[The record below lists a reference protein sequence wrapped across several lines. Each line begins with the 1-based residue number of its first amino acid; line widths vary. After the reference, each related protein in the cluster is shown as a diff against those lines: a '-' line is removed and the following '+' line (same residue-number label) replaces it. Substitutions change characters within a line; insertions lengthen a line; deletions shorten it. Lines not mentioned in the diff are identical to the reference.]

1 VEKLPLSNLPIRVHF
16 FKENKMLSKKY
27 CDKLCEIMVKNNIDA
42 MMIGPSADLEFLMEY
57 LPQPDERFQA
67 LFLLSDKKYFYISS
81 KLTFEEVKGRFGNVT
96 GIYKWGDDEGFVNT
110 IVTAIN
116 RYKLEGKNIG
126 VNNGI
131 AAINLIDIQ
140 EKINAKFI
148 NGHGILEMLR
158 VIKDES
164 EIEKL
169 RKAAK
174 LADEVMGETIDCIC
188 PGITERDIKKKIEE
202 LFMQKGAD
210 GLSFEPI
217 IASGSNSSMPHYC
230 EDLRVIQE
238 KDIVI
243 LDLGCKYKGYCSDT
257 SRTVF
262 VGGITDEEKKVY
274 DIILRANKAGE
285 ETAKQGVKAEDVDKA
300 SRDVIRNESYGEYFI
315 NRTGHGIG
323 FSVHEAPYIKTGN
336 KQILERGMAFSI
348 EPGIYIPNKFGMR
361 IEDIVVIG
369 ADGPE
374 VLNNFTKEIIL
385 IK

>member
-1 VEKLPLSNLPIRVHF
+1 
-16 FKENKMLSKKY
+16 MLNKKY
-27 CDKLCEIMVKNNIDA
+27 CNKLCEIMIKNNIDA
-42 MMIGPSADLEFLMEY
+42 MMIGPSADLEFLMKY
-57 LPQPDERFQA
+57 SPQPDERFQT
-67 LFLLSDKKYFYISS
+67 LFFLSDKRYFYISS
-81 KLTFEEVKGRFGNVT
+81 ELTYEEIRDRLDNDAD
-96 GIYKWGDDEGFVNT
+96 IYKWRDHEGFINVV
-110 IVTAIN
+110 VTAIN
-116 RYKLEGKNIG
+116 RYKLGGKNIG

-174 LADEVMGETIDCIC
+174 LADEVMGETIEYIC

-202 LFMQKGAD
+202 LFIQKGAD
-210 GLSFEPI
+210 GLSFESI
-217 IASGSNSSMPHYC
+217 VASGPNSSMPHYC
-230 EDLRVIQE
+230 EDSRAIQ
-238 KDIVI
+238 KRDIVI

-285 ETAKQGVKAEDVDKA
+285 KMAKQGVKAEDVDKA
-300 SRDVIRNESYGEYFI
+300 SRDVIRKEGYGEYFI

-323 FSVHEAPYIKTGN
+323 FSVHEQPYIKAGN
-336 KQILERGMAFSI
+336 KQILEKGMVFSI

-361 IEDIVVIG
+361 IEDIVVIRV
-369 ADGPE
+369 DGPE

>member
-1 VEKLPLSNLPIRVHF
+1 
-16 FKENKMLSKKY
+16 MLNKKY
-27 CDKLCEIMVKNNIDA
+27 GNKLGEIMVKNNVDA
-42 MMIGPSADLEFLMEY
+42 MMIGPSADLEFLMNY
-57 LPQPDERFQA
+57 SPQPDERFQA
-67 LFLLSDKKYFYISS
+67 LFLLSDKRYFYISPEI
-81 KLTFEEVKGRFGNVT
+81 TYEEIRDRLDNDT
-96 GIYKWGDDEGFVNT
+96 DIYKWGDHEGFVNT
-110 IVTAIN
+110 VVIAIN
-116 RYKLEGKNIG
+116 RYKLAGKNIG

-148 NGHGILEMLR
+148 NGHNILEMLR

-174 LADEVMGETIDCIC
+174 LADEVMGEIIDYIS
-188 PGITERDIKKKIEE
+188 PGITEGDIKKKIEE

-217 IASGSNSSMPHYC
+217 IASGPNSSMPHYC
-230 EDLRVIQE
+230 EDSRVIQE
-238 KDIVI
+238 KDIII
-243 LDLGCKYKGYCSDT
+243 LDLGCKYKSYCSDI

-300 SRDVIRNESYGEYFI
+300 SRDIIKSEGYGQYFL

-323 FSVHEAPYIKTGN
+323 ISVHEAPYIKTGN

-348 EPGIYIPNKFGMR
+348 EPGIYMQNKFGMR

-374 VLNNFTKEIIL
+374 VINHFTKEIIV

>member
-1 VEKLPLSNLPIRVHF
+1 
-16 FKENKMLSKKY
+16 MLNKKY
-27 CDKLCEIMVKNNIDA
+27 CNKLCEIMIKNNIDA
-42 MMIGPSADLEFLMEY
+42 MMIGPSVDLEFLMKY
-57 LPQPDERFQA
+57 SPQPDERFQT
-67 LFLLSDKKYFYISS
+67 LFFLSDKRYFYISS
-81 KLTFEEVKGRFGNVT
+81 ELTYEEIRDRLDNDAD
-96 GIYKWGDDEGFVNT
+96 IYKWRDHEGFIDAVE
-110 IVTAIN
+110 TAIN
-116 RYKLEGKNIG
+116 RYKLGGKNIG

-174 LADEVMGETIDCIC
+174 LADEVMGETIAYIC

-210 GLSFEPI
+210 GLSFESI
-217 IASGSNSSMPHYC
+217 VASGPNSSMPHYC
-230 EDLRVIQE
+230 EDSRAIQK

-285 ETAKQGVKAEDVDKA
+285 KVAEQGVKAEDVDKA
-300 SRDVIRNESYGEYFI
+300 SRDVIRKEGYGEYFI

-323 FSVHEAPYIKTGN
+323 FSVHEEPYIKAGN
-336 KQILERGMAFSI
+336 KQILEKGMAFSI

-369 ADGPE
+369 VDRPE
-374 VLNNFTKEIIL
+374 ILNNFTKEIIL

>member
-1 VEKLPLSNLPIRVHF
+1 
-16 FKENKMLSKKY
+16 MLNKKY

-42 MMIGPSADLEFLMEY
+42 MMIGPSADLEFLMSY
-57 LPQPDERFQA
+57 SPQPDERFQA
-67 LFLLSDKKYFYISS
+67 LFLLSDKKYFYISP
-81 KLTFEEVKGRFGNVT
+81 KLTYEEVRKKLDDDAN
-96 GIYKWGDDEGFVNT
+96 IYKWGDHEDFAN
-110 IVTAIN
+110 IVVDAMN
-116 RYKLEGKNIG
+116 DYKLAGNNIG

-131 AAINLIDIQ
+131 VAINLIDIK
-140 EKINAKFI
+140 EKINTKFV
-148 NGHGILEMLR
+148 NGHSILEKLR
-158 VIKDES
+158 IIKDES

-174 LADEVMGETIDCIC
+174 LADEVMGETIDYIH
-188 PGITERDIKKKIEE
+188 PGITEKNIKKKIEE

-217 IASGSNSSMPHYC
+217 IASGPNSSMPHYC
-230 EDLRVIQE
+230 EDSRVIQE
-238 KDIVI
+238 KDLII
-243 LDLGCKYKGYCSDT
+243 LDLGCKYKGYCSDI

-300 SRDVIRNESYGEYFI
+300 SRDVIESEGYGEYFL

-323 FSVHEAPYIKTGN
+323 ISVHEAPYIKTGN

-369 ADGPE
+369 TDGPE
-374 VLNNFTKEIIL
+374 VLNNYTKEIIL

>member
-1 VEKLPLSNLPIRVHF
+1 MIN
-16 FKENKMLSKKY
+16 KKY
-27 CDKLCEIMVKNNIDA
+27 VDKLCGIMVKNKIDG
-42 MMIGPSADLEFLMEY
+42 MMLGPSTDLEFLMDY
-57 LPQPDERFQA
+57 SPQPDERFQA
-67 LFLLSDKKYFYISS
+67 LFLLSDKRYFYISPEITYEEIRD
-81 KLTFEEVKGRFGNVT
+81 KLDDAD
-96 GIYKWGDDEGFVNT
+96 IYKWGDHEEFSD
-110 IVTAIN
+110 IVVAAIN
-116 RYKLEGKNIG
+116 NYKLTGKSIG

-131 AAINLIDIQ
+131 VAINLIDIK
-140 EKINAKFI
+140 EKVDAKFI
-148 NGHGILEMLR
+148 NGHGILETLR
-158 VIKDES
+158 IVKDES

-169 RKAAK
+169 RKATK
-174 LADEVMGETIDCIC
+174 LADEVMGESIDYIH

-202 LFMQKGAD
+202 LFIQKGAD

-217 IASGSNSSMPHYC
+217 IASGPNSSMPHYC
-230 EDLRVIQE
+230 EDSRVIQE
-238 KDIVI
+238 KDIII

-300 SRDVIRNESYGEYFI
+300 SRDIIKSEGYGQYFL

-323 FSVHEAPYIKTGN
+323 ISVHEAPYMKTGN
-336 KQILERGMAFSI
+336 KQILERGMAFSV
-348 EPGIYIPNKFGMR
+348 EPGIYMQNKFGMR

-374 VLNNFTKEIIL
+374 ILNKFTKEMIL

>member
-1 VEKLPLSNLPIRVHF
+1 
-16 FKENKMLSKKY
+16 MLNKKY
-27 CDKLCEIMVKNNIDA
+27 VDKLCGIMAKNNIDG
-42 MMIGPSADLEFLMEY
+42 MMIGPSTDLEFLMKY
-57 LPQPDERFQA
+57 SPQPDERFQA
-67 LFLLSDKKYFYISS
+67 LFLLFDKRYFYISPEITYEEIRD
-81 KLTFEEVKGRFGNVT
+81 KLNDDAN
-96 GIYKWGDDEGFVNT
+96 IYKWGDHEEFSD
-110 IVTAIN
+110 IVVAAMN
-116 RYKLEGKNIG
+116 NYKLSGKSFG

-131 AAINLIDIQ
+131 AAINLIDIK
-140 EKINAKFI
+140 EKINTKFI
-148 NGHGILEMLR
+148 NGHSILETLR
-158 VIKDES
+158 VVKDES

-174 LADEVMGETIDCIC
+174 LADEVMGETIDSIH
-188 PGITERDIKKKIEE
+188 PGMTERDIKKKIEE

-217 IASGSNSSMPHYC
+217 IASGHNSSMPHYC
-230 EDLRVIQE
+230 EDSRVIQE
-238 KDIVI
+238 KDIII
-243 LDLGCKYKGYCSDT
+243 LDLGCKYKGYCSDI

-262 VGGITDEEKKVY
+262 VGGITDEEKKIY

-285 ETAKQGVKAEDVDKA
+285 ETAKQGVKAENVDKA
-300 SRDVIRNESYGEYFI
+300 SRDVIKSEGYGEYFL

-323 FSVHEAPYIKTGN
+323 ISVHEAPYIKAGN

-369 ADGPE
+369 VDGPE

>member
-1 VEKLPLSNLPIRVHF
+1 
-16 FKENKMLSKKY
+16 MLNKKY
-27 CDKLCEIMVKNNIDA
+27 GNKLCEIMVKNNVDA
-42 MMIGPSADLEFLMEY
+42 MMIGPSVDLEFLMNY
-57 LPQPDERFQA
+57 SPQPDERFQA
-67 LFLLSDKKYFYISS
+67 LFLLSDKKYFYISPE
-81 KLTFEEVKGRFGNVT
+81 LTYEEIRDRLDNDAD
-96 GIYKWGDDEGFVNT
+96 IYKWGDYEEFNDIV
-110 IVTAIN
+110 VTAMN
-116 RYKLEGKNIG
+116 DYKLAGKNIG

-217 IASGSNSSMPHYC
+217 IASGPNSSMPHYC
-230 EDLRVIQE
+230 EDSRVIQE
-238 KDIVI
+238 KDIII
-243 LDLGCKYKGYCSDT
+243 LDLGCKYKGYCSDI

-300 SRDVIRNESYGEYFI
+300 SRDIIKSEGYGQYFL

-323 FSVHEAPYIKTGN
+323 ISVHEAPYIKTGN
-336 KQILERGMAFSI
+336 KQILERGMAFSV
-348 EPGIYIPNKFGMR
+348 EPGIYMQNKFGIR

-374 VLNNFTKEIIL
+374 VLNNFTKEIIV